1 MAEPL
6 PWIEAPLR
14 QALQQAR
21 GHALLIHGPRGVGQF
36 ELAMAIA
43 AAWLCE
49 TRRGAAPACGDCAGC
64 RLLASRTHPDLQV
77 LLPEALQ
84 LELGWTA
91 GEEAADGEGG
101 KRKPSKDIRIE
112 QVRAAIGFT
121 QQTTARG
128 GPKVVVMFP
137 AERMN
142 AASASALLKTL
153 EEPPGQARLLLASAA
168 AQRLLPTVRSRCQAL
183 RLAPPSAELA
193 QAWLAGQG
201 AAEPA
206 VLLAAAGG
214 QPLEALDRLAQGLD
228 AAAWRRLP
236 REVIAGQSA
245 TLAAWP
251 LPLAVDALLRL
262 CHDALAVAVDAAP
275 RYFPAEIVPRGGEV
289 PRIAEAARELL
300 AAASRAEHPWNAA
313 LAVEAL
319 VQRTRRALLPG
330 NPGADAGISG
340 RPLATL
346 AS

>member
-1 MAEPL
+1 MADRLPWLEEPL
-6 PWIEAPLR
+6 W

-36 ELAMAIA
+36 ELAMAMA
-43 AAWLCE
+43 SAWLCE
-49 TRRGAAPACGDCAGC
+49 TTQGAAPACGVCTGC
-64 RLLASRTHPDLQV
+64 RLLASHTHPDLMV

-84 LELGWTA
+84 LELGWNVS
-91 GEEAADGEGG
+91 EDAADGEGG

-112 QVRAAIGFT
+112 AVRAAIGFT

-153 EEPPGQARLLLASAA
+153 EEPPGQARLVLASAA

-183 RLAPPSAELA
+183 RLAPPPAELA

-214 QPLEALDRLAQGLD
+214 QPLEALERLGQGLD

-236 REVIAGQSA
+236 REVLAGQSA

-251 LPLAVDALLRL
+251 LPLAIDALLRL

-275 RYFPAEIVPRGGEV
+275 RYFPTEIVPRGGET
-289 PRIAEAARELL
+289 PRIADAARELL

-330 NPGADAGISG
+330 NAGGGAGADG

-346 AS
+346 SA